1 MRISDYLR
9 RGEQIERSSALLAVN
24 EMLVNNEPGSAVIE
38 RGREVKEGLPLLR
51 LSLSVGGGSE

>member
-24 EMLVNNEPGSAVIE
+24 EMVVNNEPGSAVIE
-38 RGREVKEGLPLLR
+38 GGREGGEGGTATAVLPLSWR
-51 LSLSVGGGSE
+51 W